1 MIPLNDVVEVAT
13 AAHPY
18 AFPLQVPG
26 SSFHE
31 VVNSLTVIV
40 LGRSIG
46 ARDSSPNGQG
56 SLR

>member
-1 MIPLNDVVEVAT
+1 MILLNDVVEVGT
-13 AAHPY
+13 APHPY
-18 AFPLQVPG
+18 AFRLHAPG

-31 VVNSLTVIV
+31 VLNSLTVIV